1 MLLFW
6 RCETCSTKV
15 SLFVVSIWFLR
26 HLSTLLGGLCHL
38 STFLEF
44 LSWWGVM
51 TFVKRLN
58 SQDLIL
64 PQQNAS
70 SYATISVCVHMNWV
84 SIDSRQLLYLMHAP
98 CDPVSCYYHPY
109 YNSSSKRGKFV
120 VNWCCMCKKD
130 EEIGGSLTASLWFYL
145 GSLAHGFLT
154 ICMSWQMLRSVIPLN
169 GVWKG
174 TKVSKRGVDGS
185 FTCIFCDEW

>member
-1 MLLFW
+1 MWFMSTLIQNIRFCYFFW

-15 SLFVVSIWFLR
+15 SFLCLVFDFCAIWVPFLV
-26 HLSTLLGGLCHL
+26 GYAIWVPFL
-38 STFLEF
+38 STFLGEVWWH
-44 LSWWGVM
+44 LSRDSI
-51 TFVKRLN
+51 VK
-58 SQDLIL
+58 
-64 PQQNAS
+64 
-70 SYATISVCVHMNWV
+70 TVCVHMNWV
-84 SIDSRQLLYLMHAP
+84 SIDSRRLLYLMHAP

-174 TKVSKRGVDGS
+174 AKVSKRGVDGS